1 MVSTSNHISL
11 SSKIK
16 GQIVSVLHSGSGQME
31 RPYLRKHNES
41 NIAGLFVVGDLAG
54 APVIKYAMAQGYE
67 VIEHIASLAG
77 AIGNTEPD
85 VYDVIILGA
94 GAAGLNAALQAKER
108 GMKYLLL
115 EKEQI
120 ANTIENF
127 PEGKWVYA
135 EPDSQP
141 AKGKLWLDG
150 ATKEE
155 LTRRWHQIIRE
166 NQLNIHTMEEV
177 TGCEKRNQTFQI
189 KTPKALYKA
198 KYVVLATGQRGNPR
212 KLEVKGEDR
221 EEVYHR
227 LYSPRKYKNEQIL
240 VVGGGNS
247 AIEAA
252 ITLSEQ
258 NKVFLSYRGN
268 EFSKIFKEN
277 KRQLDEAIAAGKI
290 QPLLSSEVNEFG
302 EHRATLT
309 MTQQGR
315 EETREITWDHAFV
328 LIGADVPRQ
337 FLKLLAMRM
346 ENEWEG
352 NWGRASLLTFLGFLG
367 LWFFGGQA
375 ALSGKSLS
383 FVPPWAGLFLW
394 AVAVAKLIILGRK
407 GDRFAWLG
415 LSFFVWYSVYGVKY
429 GKGEEFWPYRD
440 WGYKFLSFL
449 NRPWSFWYT
458 VLYTSL
464 MTIFGLQALK
474 RWGLERKDKFQIWRY
489 VSLISFQWIFFFL
502 IPEFLFQYAV
512 KYQWVG
518 ARLANDPTFAD
529 QAWRSYGIIY
539 AWPLFF
545 YTFFYNPHQV
555 WIAWGLLL
563 TFVVIPL
570 LVLFQGKR
578 YCSWI
583 CGCGGLAETFGDRW
597 RHLAP
602 KGKASIHWEW
612 MNLAVLIFALG
623 VTVLMLAKDVFAA
636 LSGSAEFGIHLYRLG
651 ADVWLVGI
659 LPVTLYPFLGGK
671 VWCRYWCPLAKL
683 MQLQSQFFTRLRWS
697 RFQIVSNDK
706 CIGCYECSRN
716 CQIGIDVMN
725 FALKQETINNSNSS
739 CIGCGICVTVCP
751 MSTLG
756 FGEDVMAS
764 PASTLVQI
772 SLPETSSIDSRPN

>member
-1 MVSTSNHISL
+1 
-11 SSKIK
+11 
-16 GQIVSVLHSGSGQME
+16 ME
-31 RPYLRKHNES
+31 RPFLRKHNES
-41 NIAGLFVVGDLAG
+41 SVSGLFAVGDLAG

-77 AIGNTEPD
+77 AIGGSEPD
-85 VYDVIILGA
+85 LYDVIIVGA

-150 ATKEE
+150 AAKED
-155 LTRRWHQIIRE
+155 LTQRWHQIIRE
-166 NQLNIHTMEEV
+166 NQLNIHVMEGV
-177 TGCEKRNQTFQI
+177 TSCEKKNKIFHI
-189 KTPKALYKA
+189 KTPKAVYQA
-198 KYVVLATGQRGNPR
+198 KHVVLAAGQRGNPR
-212 KLEVKGEDR
+212 KLNVTGEDR
-221 EEVYHR
+221 EHVYHR

-247 AIEAA
+247 AVEAA

-258 NKVFLSYRGN
+258 NRVFLSYRGSG
-268 EFSKIFKEN
+268 FSKIFQDNERKLN
-277 KRQLDEAIAAGKI
+277 EAIATGRI
-290 QPLLSSEVNEFG
+290 QPLLNSKVTEFG
-302 EHRATLT
+302 EHRAILT
-309 MTQQGR
+309 ISRQGR
-315 EETREITWDHAFV
+315 EDRQEIPCDHVFV

-337 FLKLLAMRM
+337 FLKSLGLRM

-352 NWGRASLLTFLGFLG
+352 KLGRATLLTFLGFLG
-367 LWFFGGQA
+367 LWLFGGHA
-375 ALSGKSLS
+375 ALAGKSLS
-383 FVPPWAGLFLW
+383 FIPPWAGVILW
-394 AVAVAKLIILGRK
+394 AAAVVKLITLGRK

-415 LSFFVWYSVYGVKY
+415 LSFFVWYSVYGVKV

-440 WGYKFLSFL
+440 WGYKFLSFF

-545 YTFFYNPHQV
+545 YTFFYNPHQIWV
-555 WIAWGLLL
+555 VWGLLL
-563 TFVVIPL
+563 TFVIIPL
-570 LVLFQGKR
+570 FVLFHGKR

-583 CGCGGLAETFGDRW
+583 CGCGGLAETLGDRW

-602 KGKASIHWEW
+602 KGKTSISWEW
-612 MNLAVLIFALG
+612 MNLAVLLFAAG
-623 VTVLMLAKDVFAA
+623 VTILMLAKDTYATF
-636 LSGSAEFGIHLYRLG
+636 SGSAELGIRLYRLG
-651 ADVWLVGI
+651 ADIWLVGI

-683 MQLQSQFFTRLRWS
+683 MHLQSHFFSRLKWS
-697 RFQIVSNDK
+697 RFNIVANDK
-706 CIGCYECSRN
+706 CIGCNECSRN
-716 CQIGIDVMN
+716 CQVGIDVMN
-725 FALKQETINNSNSS
+725 FALKQETIDNYNSS

-751 MSTLG
+751 MDALG
-756 FGEDVMAS
+756 FGHDAVAS
-764 PASTLVQI
+764 SAARLVQI
-772 SLPETSSIDSRPN
+772 RVPETSSRDSSVN